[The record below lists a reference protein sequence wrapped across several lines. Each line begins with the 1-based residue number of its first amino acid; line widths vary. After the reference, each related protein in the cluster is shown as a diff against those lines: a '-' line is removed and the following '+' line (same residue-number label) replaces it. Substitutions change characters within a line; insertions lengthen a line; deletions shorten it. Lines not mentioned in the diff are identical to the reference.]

1 MVAGGRLSWYA
12 IGGHG
17 RLSGQQFI
25 SEVNVN
31 DRPFLP
37 VAPLMIEHR
46 LIERMIEVMR
56 QKTKQAEETSIPD
69 VQFIDAA
76 VDFIR
81 TYADHLHHGK
91 EEGILFR
98 DLDAKPLSEE
108 HRRVMEELKAEHVF
122 GRETTT
128 RLVEARS
135 RYVDGDAGSLTEII
149 DCFFTLTDFYPKHIE
164 KEDHHFFVP
173 VMSYLSQEERDRML
187 AEENELDRRFIHQ
200 HYGAV
205 VETWEKDTE
214 QPEVPG
220 L

>member
-1 MVAGGRLSWYA
+1 M
-12 IGGHG
+12 
-17 RLSGQQFI
+17 
-25 SEVNVN
+25 N

-69 VQFIDAA
+69 VRFIDAA

-81 TYADHLHHGK
+81 TYADRLHHGK

-98 DLDAKPLSEE
+98 DLTTKPLSEE
-108 HRRVMEELKAEHVF
+108 HRRTMDELVAEHAF

-128 RLVEARS
+128 RLVEAKS
-135 RYVDGDAGSLTEII
+135 RYVEGEAGALTEII

-164 KEDHHFFVP
+164 KEDRHFFLP
-173 VMSYLSQEERDRML
+173 VLGHFSREEQDRML
-187 AEENELDRRFIHQ
+187 AEEREFDRRFVHG
-200 HYGAV
+200 HYGNV
-205 VETWEKDTE
+205 VKGWEKDAG
-214 QPEVPG
+214 PGEVPG

>member
-1 MVAGGRLSWYA
+1 MS
-12 IGGHG
+12 
-17 RLSGQQFI
+17 
-25 SEVNVN
+25 

-69 VQFIDAA
+69 LRFIDAA

-98 DLDAKPLSEE
+98 ALGAKPLSEE
-108 HRRVMEELKAEHVF
+108 HRRVMDELVAEHEF
-122 GRETTT
+122 GRQTTT
-128 RLVEARS
+128 RLVKAKA
-135 RYVDGDAGSLTEII
+135 RYVDGDAGALTEII
-149 DCFFTLTDFYPKHIE
+149 DCFFALTDFYPKHIE

-173 VMSYLSQEERDRML
+173 VMSYFSREEQDRML
-187 AEENELDRRFIHQ
+187 AEGKEFDLKFIHG
-200 HYGAV
+200 HYGSV
-205 VETWEKDTE
+205 VKEWEQGAGPT
-214 QPEVPG
+214 EVPG